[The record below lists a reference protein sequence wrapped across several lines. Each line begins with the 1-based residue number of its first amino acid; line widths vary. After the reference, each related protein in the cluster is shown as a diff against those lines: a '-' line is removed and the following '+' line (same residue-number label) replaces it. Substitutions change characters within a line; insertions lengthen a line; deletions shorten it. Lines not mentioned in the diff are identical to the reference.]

1 MNSASL
7 AWLTHC
13 KVCRNSPLN
22 NSKTLSS
29 TLSANSA
36 GGSRRTILRSSSPD
50 ALANTPNAQ
59 FVAPPTSRRKQGQT
73 ACSNQAPG
81 VHEVCSRLL
90 FCMGYD
96 LGRIQCNTN
105 IDEERNGCGA
115 PQQPDENQR
124 AANSLNYAHERGY
137 ELGPGN
143 ADIHKSTDAKPLREQ
158 KFLNAFGKENPA
170 DENADEQ
177 NGLCRALRP

>member
-29 TLSANSA
+29 TPSANSA

-59 FVAPPTSRRKQGQT
+59 FVAPSTSSRKQGQE

-81 VHEVCSRLL
+81 FMRCAPDSIS
-90 FCMGYD
+90 CMGYD

-115 PQQPDENQR
+115 RQQPDENQR
-124 AANSLNYAHERGY
+124 AASSLTTPTNGAMNWGQ
-137 ELGPGN
+137 GMPIFTN
-143 ADIHKSTDAKPLREQ
+143 PPTPS
-158 KFLNAFGKENPA
+158 AFGSRNF
-170 DENADEQ
+170 
-177 NGLCRALRP
+177 

>member
-59 FVAPPTSRRKQGQT
+59 FVAPPTSSRKQGQT

-81 VHEVCSRLL
+81 FHEVYSRLHFL
-90 FCMGYD
+90 HGLRSCS
-96 LGRIQCNTN
+96 NTMQHKYRRG
-105 IDEERNGCGA
+105 EEWLRGA
-115 PQQPDENQR
+115 LTTR
-124 AANSLNYAHERGY
+124 
-137 ELGPGN
+137 
-143 ADIHKSTDAKPLREQ
+143 
-158 KFLNAFGKENPA
+158 
-170 DENADEQ
+170 
-177 NGLCRALRP
+177 